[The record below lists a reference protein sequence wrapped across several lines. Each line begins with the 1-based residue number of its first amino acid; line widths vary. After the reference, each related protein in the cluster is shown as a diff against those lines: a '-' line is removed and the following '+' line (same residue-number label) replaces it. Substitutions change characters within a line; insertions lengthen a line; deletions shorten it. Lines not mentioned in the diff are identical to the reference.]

1 MSVLSRQGLG
11 VEAMTPGMW
20 IVLIIV
26 VGTAVA
32 VIVDARRKR

>member
-1 MSVLSRQGLG
+1 MVVLRLG
-11 VEAMTPGMW
+11 VEVEAMTPGAW

-32 VIVDARRKR
+32 LIVDARRKR